1 MKKLNVGDKVEVKW
15 ADTFSYNGWYSSK
28 EIADK
33 TDEGETMMLTAGI
46 YAGARGSFIIVC
58 GIYCP
63 TKVLSHSPFGH
74 PNWIPKGSIKSIRK
88 LT

>member
-1 MKKLNVGDKVEVKW
+1 MKIGDKVEVKW
-15 ADTFSYNGWYSSK
+15 VDTFSYNGWYSSE
-28 EIADK
+28 EIANK
-33 TDEGETMMLTAGI
+33 TDEGENMMLTVGI
-46 YAGARGSFIIVC
+46 YAGKRGSFIIVC

-88 LT
+88 LN